1 MRGEKVRGG
10 DETQNLIRFVSYN
23 IRNGRNGGLES
34 VLRVMDKSNLDL
46 GILQETKL
54 TDGVYTCRSAGYSVV
69 DTDAPRQHHGRV
81 MMLYQ

>member
-54 TDGVYTCRSAGYSVV
+54 TDGVYTCRSSG
-69 DTDAPRQHHGRV
+69 
-81 MMLYQ
+81 